1 MTNLVPK
8 FFGMDDDCKRWMTV
22 YHAASIIHPMFSAP
36 TAHIHLGHLQH
47 NARLARQLAPG
58 SKLMAV
64 VKANAYG
71 HGLPEIVHSLHMVDG
86 FAVARFDEAI
96 ELRQYES
103 HKPALVL
110 GGVYNHNELDSCLQ
124 HAIDVVVHQDEQL
137 ALLCEH
143 KPARA
148 TKIAVWLK
156 IDTGMHRLGIAP
168 ESFHSYYQ
176 KLSALPFISR
186 VIAMT
191 HFASA
196 DESKNTFTQTQIDIF
211 HHRIAGMANIETSLA
226 NSAGLIHWP
235 QSHGDWVRPGLML
248 YGIRPDA
255 ACTLDLKPVMTLDAP
270 IVALHRIAANETVGY
285 NQTWRATHASTIAT
299 VCFGYGDGY
308 PTQIKPG
315 TPVLLHGQ
323 RVPIVG
329 RVSMDLITVDVT
341 GLPQTRT
348 GDKVIFWGEDAQGI
362 RLPVEEIAQCV
373 GTIPYTLVTQTGR
386 RVHYQ
391 YSGGD

>member
-1 MTNLVPK
+1 
-8 FFGMDDDCKRWMTV
+8 
-22 YHAASIIHPMFSAP
+22 MFSKP
-36 TAHIHLGHLQH
+36 TAHIDLGHLQH
-47 NARLARQLAPG
+47 NTRLARQLAPD

-71 HGLPEIVHSLHMVDG
+71 HGLPEIVRCLQEADG

-96 ELRQYES
+96 ELRQYETN
-103 HKPALVL
+103 KPALLL
-110 GGVYNHNELDSCLQ
+110 GGAYNHSELDSCLQ

-148 TKIAVWLK
+148 AKIAVWLK
-156 IDTGMHRLGIAP
+156 IDTGMHRLGIPP
-168 ESFHSYYQ
+168 EDFSGYYQ
-176 KLSALPFISR
+176 KLSALPFVSR
-186 VIAMT
+186 VVAMT

-196 DESKNTFTQTQIDIF
+196 DEANNPFTTVQINTFHSAISS
-211 HHRIAGMANIETSLA
+211 APGIETSLA
-226 NSAGLIHWP
+226 NSAGLTHWK

-248 YGIRPDA
+248 YGISPDA
-255 ACTLDLKPVMTLDAP
+255 SCTLDLKPVMTLDAP

-285 NQTWRATHASTIAT
+285 NQIWRATRASTIAT

-315 TPVLLHGQ
+315 TPVLLYGQ

-341 GLPQTRT
+341 DLPQTRT
-348 GDKVIFWGEDAQGI
+348 GDKVFPDEVLLSYGSKPCCQAIFLAGTGEGEIDI
-362 RLPVEEIAQCV
+362 LEERTFPRV
-373 GTIPYTLVTQTGR
+373 GTIGKAKSLKHGNL
-386 RVHYQ
+386 
-391 YSGGD
+391 

>member
-1 MTNLVPK
+1 
-8 FFGMDDDCKRWMTV
+8 
-22 YHAASIIHPMFSAP
+22 MFSKP

-47 NARLARQLAPG
+47 NARLAKQLAPG
-58 SKLMAV
+58 SKLLAV

-71 HGLPEIVHSLHMVDG
+71 HGLPEVIRTLHEADG

-96 ELRQYES
+96 ELRQYETQ
-103 HKPALVL
+103 KPALLL
-110 GGVYNHNELDSCLQ
+110 GGVYNHTELDSCLQ

-137 ALLCEH
+137 ALLCQH

-148 TKIAVWLK
+148 AKMVVWLK
-156 IDTGMHRLGIAP
+156 IDTGMHRLGISP
-168 ESFHSYYQ
+168 EDFRYYCQ
-176 KLSALPFISR
+176 MLSALPFVSR
-186 VIAMT
+186 VVAMT

-196 DESKNTFTQTQIDIF
+196 DESKNPFTQTQIDF
-211 HHRIAGMANIETSLA
+211 FRHSVAGTANLETSLA

-255 ACTLDLKPVMTLDAP
+255 SCALDLKPVMTLDAP

-285 NQTWRATHASTIAT
+285 NQTWRAARASTIAT
-299 VCFGYGDGY
+299 ICFGYGDGY

-315 TPVLLHGQ
+315 TPVLLHSQ

-341 GLPQTRT
+341 DLPQTRS
-348 GDKVIFWGEDAQGI
+348 GDKVIFWGEDAHGN
-362 RLPVEEIAQCV
+362 RLPVEEIAQCA

-391 YSGGD
+391 YFGGD